1 MLPRPT
7 VFLTAIACLLV
18 ACTDKSGDTAED
30 LCPVSGEPSLTI
42 GYGVGDQFTPYEEG
56 AEVGLE
62 SAPQGGWGVGV
73 RALTTGISS
82 SVADTPHATSAVLLD
97 TYIDGE
103 LVGSFLNET
112 VEVYCQDDGSGLIW
126 GVVVGFDPE
135 TYDTNED
142 LLGLDGQDVQLLVE
156 ATDSEGRVATGTVD
170 VLITVGR

>member
-1 MLPRPT
+1 M
-7 VFLTAIACLLV
+7 
-18 ACTDKSGDTAED
+18 
-30 LCPVSGEPSLTI
+30 
-42 GYGVGDQFTPYEEG
+42 
-56 AEVGLE
+56 GLE